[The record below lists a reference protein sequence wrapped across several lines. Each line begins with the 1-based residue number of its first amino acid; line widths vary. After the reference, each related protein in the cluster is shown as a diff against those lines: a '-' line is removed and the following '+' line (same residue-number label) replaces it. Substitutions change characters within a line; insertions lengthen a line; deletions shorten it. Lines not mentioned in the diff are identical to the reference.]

1 MPTDALLAV
10 ENVAFEIEG
19 RTILHPLRMAVGA
32 GRMVGVIGH
41 NGSGKSTLGKILAR
55 QVRPS
60 AGSLQVLG
68 QCAEAI
74 GARGFARLVAYLPQ
88 QIPPAVGMTVRELVA
103 MGRYPWLGA
112 FKSPTQHDIDKV
124 EEGMATT
131 LVNGLAGRLV
141 DTLSGGERQRV
152 WLGMLVAQQAR
163 ILVLD
168 EPTSALDIRHQVEVL
183 SLLRSLCARQNV
195 GWS

>member
-112 FKSPTQHDIDKV
+112 FKSPISYARTYFPKASMAFLRITPPCSTCFRTTACCSQHRTI
-124 EEGMATT
+124 
-131 LVNGLAGRLV
+131 RR
-141 DTLSGGERQRV
+141 SGVR
-152 WLGMLVAQQAR
+152 
-163 ILVLD
+163 
-168 EPTSALDIRHQVEVL
+168 P
-183 SLLRSLCARQNV
+183 
-195 GWS
+195 